1 MPQHH
6 IHALGLPHRAAIHDV
21 LVRYFQGIDAGRLCS
36 CITALAIATVA
47 CGPGSA
53 VGQSYPSKPIRLLVA
68 YPPGGSTDINARVL
82 APKLGDSLGQQVVVD
97 NRPGASG
104 MIATT
109 ILAKSAPDGHTLMM
123 VDTAHSANPALY
135 RTMPYDTLK
144 DFSAISL
151 VTRIPMVLV
160 VHPSLPA
167 NSVKDLVALAKS
179 RPGNLNYAS
188 AGTGSPMF
196 LVAELFKSATD
207 INVVH
212 IAYKGGGPALAE
224 LMGGQIPMLFI
235 SVTAGMPQ
243 VQAGR
248 VRALGVTSLQRS
260 PAHPKLPTI
269 AESGV
274 PGFEF
279 YLWQAAIAPAGVPR
293 AIITQLNN
301 DIVAALGK
309 ADVRERLTGLGNE
322 LIGNTPAQ
330 ATDFIRSEVEL
341 WRKTIKPELRI
352 E

>member
-1 MPQHH
+1 MK
-6 IHALGLPHRAAIHDV
+6 
-21 LVRYFQGIDAGRLCS
+21 LCS
-36 CITALAIATVA
+36 GIIALATATVA
-47 CGPGSA
+47 CGAGSA

-68 YPPGGSTDINARVL
+68 YPPGGSTDINARGL
-82 APKLGDSLGQQVVVD
+82 APKRGDSLGQQVVVD

-109 ILAKSAPDGHTLMM
+109 IRAKAAPDGHTLMM

-196 LVAELFKSATD
+196 LVAELCKSATD

-248 VRALGVTSLQRS
+248 GRG
-260 PAHPKLPTI
+260 
-269 AESGV
+269 
-274 PGFEF
+274 
-279 YLWQAAIAPAGVPR
+279 LWGNTAPANPARPQPAYHCGKRCAGVRVLSLAGRDSPR
-293 AIITQLNN
+293 RG
-301 DIVAALGK
+301 AALDHHPDQQRYRCSARQGGRK
-309 ADVRERLTGLGNE
+309 GAPHWPWQRTHRQHACAGVLPMK
-322 LIGNTPAQ
+322 IGRAH
-330 ATDFIRSEVEL
+330 V
-341 WRKTIKPELRI
+341 
-352 E
+352 